1 MIERL
6 LIISVVL
13 GALAGCSSTAPI
25 THQPISA
32 RPVPVEK
39 QNTGASLYSDVTY
52 RPLFED
58 RRARSVGDVLTILIS
73 ESNTASKKSSTDATR
88 KSSLD
93 AAVPTITGAPLTG
106 LAGLSVSG
114 SSEYSFAGSG
124 DAAMTNAFSASMNVT
139 VVEVFPNGNL
149 LVSGEKQVA
158 INQGNEFV
166 RFSGVVSPIYIVG
179 NSVKSSQV
187 ADAKLEFKQDGALNS
202 SQTHGWLSRF
212 FLSVLP
218 F

>member
-1 MIERL
+1 MVERFLSGCLVL
-6 LIISVVL
+6 L
-13 GALAGCSSTAPI
+13 ALVGCASTAPI
-25 THQPISA
+25 THQPMSA
-32 RPVPVEK
+32 RPTPVEK
-39 QNTGASLYSDVTY
+39 PNTGASLYSDATY

-58 RRARSVGDVLTILIS
+58 RRARNVGDVLTILIS

-88 KSSLD
+88 KSSLE
-93 AAVPTITGAPLTG
+93 AAVPTITGAPLAG
-106 LAGLSVSG
+106 LAGLSVAGTSA
-114 SSEYSFAGSG
+114 YSFAGSG
-124 DAAMTNAFSASMNVT
+124 DAAMTNAFSASMTVT
-139 VVEVFPNGNL
+139 VVDVFPNGNL
-149 LVSGEKQVA
+149 LVSGEKQVS

-166 RFSGVVSPIYIVG
+166 RFSGVVAPIYIVG

-202 SQTHGWLSRF
+202 AQTHGWLSRF